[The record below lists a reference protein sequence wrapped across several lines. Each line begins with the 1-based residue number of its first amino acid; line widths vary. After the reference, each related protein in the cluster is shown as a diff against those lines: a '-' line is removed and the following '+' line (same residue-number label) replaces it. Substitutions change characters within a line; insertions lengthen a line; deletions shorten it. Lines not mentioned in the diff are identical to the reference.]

1 MPELYSTVANPRKVA
16 QRLPNAGRGRGNGNQ
31 VVRPQTGASMPK
43 NAIGKR
49 KVNKLRTALWLRT
62 NEVDFFRLFRF

>member
-16 QRLPNAGRGRGNGNQ
+16 QRVPNAGRGNGNQ